1 MTQQRKQAPS
11 AFATTVLAIPIVNF
25 VGQFFVSSP
34 SFEQVERTLS
44 MLGLVSALVL
54 AVAYSLPGTVSY
66 DELRAA
72 DQRFGFS
79 IDDDLS
85 APNSTTTSHMAA
97 WYHDSAFGGSKPPSF
112 NYGYFLAIACYT
124 LTVVSAR
131 GGHDPGLDLCWGRDL
146 YWGCM
151 WRQPRNQ
158 QAATKPPWHT
168 HAHHLCTPL
177 RTADQ
182 TLWAASTLLP
192 SSSPTHVCRRSLR
205 LSCST
210 YSLSWHVAW
219 QRVSSPVRSPAGPTH

>member
-1 MTQQRKQAPS
+1 MAVTPTLITVHSPSNRFQRNTEALPFEQLPLRQASLHVDGRTSRAKEKATKGNKMTQQRTPS

-25 VGQFFVSSP
+25 IGQFFVSSP

-85 APNSTTTSHMAA
+85 APNSTTTSHMAT

-124 LTVVSAR
+124 LTVVSA
-131 GGHDPGLDLCWGRDL
+131 
-146 YWGCM
+146 
-151 WRQPRNQ
+151 
-158 QAATKPPWHT
+158 PW
-168 HAHHLCTPL
+168 CS
-177 RTADQ
+177 RSGSG
-182 TLWAASTLLP
+182 STG
-192 SSSPTHVCRRSLR
+192 V
-205 LSCST
+205 
-210 YSLSWHVAW
+210 
-219 QRVSSPVRSPAGPTH
+219 